1 MECWADSAWLCI
13 FHFWKCVTQGI
24 KAAFEN
30 KAADPL
36 HLSLVSLCHL
46 SPTPFILRVSLDSAE
61 AGPWQ
66 CIDVLIGEEIAR
78 RISCQIA
85 KWRLQGQPRDIQL
98 ALGSGSNGR
107 YQGKSTMPGCIKD
120 LGQSSTS
127 IVWFQYWKKCHMH
140 PQDILYHQKNVQ
152 GNNVFWVLC

>member
-24 KAAFEN
+24 KAPFKN
-30 KAADPL
+30 KAADPT
-36 HLSLVSLCHL
+36 
-46 SPTPFILRVSLDSAE
+46 SPKLGLPMSSFTDLFILRVSLDSTE

-66 CIDVLIGEEIAR
+66 CVAVLIGEEIAR

-85 KWRLQGQPRDIQL
+85 KWRLQGQPRDIQQ

-107 YQGKSTMPGCIKD
+107 YQGQSMMSVCIKD

-140 PQDILYHQKNVQ
+140 PQGILYHPK
-152 GNNVFWVLC
+152 CTSK